1 MHLSLALTLVF
12 CPCVSGPIQEPAASG
27 GAQQAVTRPGE
38 APKELARLFHF
49 GKQLGEALAPEI
61 SRGSI
66 GLLGLYGVPALV
78 MVVQDPV
85 EAKQRPAK
93 SEDLSAVA
101 KRIEQL
107 TAEAEALTKTGD
119 LQAARKKCKAALAIA
134 RLAGATGERIAA
146 LHKELWSLGC
156 AADDAEDPYVASAAW
171 EAVYRHRVATL
182 PDEHPDLQ
190 DARQN
195 LAITKMQLGD
205 LSGAN
210 ALFEKVYAVC
220 SKTLPDEHPD
230 LQDARE
236 NLAATKAELGD
247 LKGALALDEK
257 VYAVLSK
264 TLPDEHPDLQGARQN
279 LGATKLRLGDL
290 PGANA
295 LFEKVHAVLLKT
307 LPDEHPDLQKAR
319 QNLALTK
326 AELGD
331 LPGALAL
338 EEKVY
343 AVLSKTLPDEHPDLQ
358 SARQNLAAT
367 KAALGGLPG
376 ALALEEKVYA
386 LLSKTLPDEH
396 PYLQAA
402 RQNLAATKAELGDLK
417 GALALEEKVYAV
429 RSKTLSDEHP
439 DLQIARQNLGATKL
453 RLGDLPGANALF
465 EKVHAVLLKTL
476 PDEHPDLQKARQNLA
491 VTKRKLGD
499 LKGAL
504 ALEEKVYAV
513 LSKTLPDEHP
523 YLQAARQNLA
533 ATKAELG
540 DLKGALAL
548 EEKVYAVRSKTLSDE
563 HPDLQIARQNLGAT
577 KLRLGDLPGANAL
590 FEKVHAVLLKTL
602 PDEHP
607 DLQKARQNLAL
618 TKAELGDLPGALALE
633 EKVYAV
639 LSKTLP
645 DEHPDLQAARLNL
658 AVTKAALGDLKGA
671 LALEE
676 KVYALL
682 SKTLPDEHPDLQAA
696 RQNLAT
702 TKAKLGDLEGAL
714 ALAEKVYAL
723 LSKTLPDEHPDLQIA
738 RQNLAVTKQSLGD
751 LPAAARLHRSAVA
764 GALRRLSTQSVS
776 GRDILGLAQGA
787 AEPISHI
794 ASLLDLRDQLPE
806 ASALELRR
814 DALSLLVATRSAE
827 LQLAGL
833 RRAVREQH
841 PKAFARLTRQ
851 LTEASRQ
858 LERAIALP
866 PEGRSTPDGRSV
878 TRDDAIR
885 KATLQKDGLER
896 ELLALVPPGK
906 RVLPELTALA
916 GKLAADEAAVAFFA
930 YTRWVNDPDKPWI
943 RTGEARYG
951 AFVVSPAG
959 EVTCHSLA
967 PRADIHAQIEGVRS
981 DALAGKRLDLR
992 STETDP
998 DELRGERVG
1007 KRPGTRSSLAARL
1020 DSLRELLLEPVLGAV
1035 PQGTR
1040 RLVVSLSGDLS
1051 LLPFDALL
1059 RSGDPQLEI
1068 VWSLRE
1074 LTNERREV
1082 EGEPTVLTLGSVDYD
1097 SAPLEAAPR
1106 FDVTATPILED
1117 FTKPQPVR
1125 SAEADTPATRG
1136 RKPKH
1141 FAALANTEA
1150 RQVGTLFIKAF
1161 PTAQPAVLTGQG
1173 ASEAAFAT
1181 GAPGK
1186 TYLHLATHGYFAPE
1200 SAWKAT
1206 EARDETRL
1214 ARCSATNKDR
1224 VGQLSPY
1231 SLCGVALAGANLP
1244 ANEIGRREGILT
1256 AQEIGQIDLSSC
1268 YLATLSACNT
1278 SLGIRRAGAK
1288 LASLRSAFHS
1298 AGARHVLSTLWEIH
1312 DAQAQQLM
1320 ADFYNRLW
1328 KQGQDPR
1335 AALRGAQQA
1344 ARKRG
1349 APFRDWAGWVLTGR

>member
-1 MHLSLALTLVF
+1 M
-12 CPCVSGPIQEPAASG
+12 
-27 GAQQAVTRPGE
+27 
-38 APKELARLFHF
+38 
-49 GKQLGEALAPEI
+49 
-61 SRGSI
+61 
-66 GLLGLYGVPALV
+66 
-78 MVVQDPV
+78 
-85 EAKQRPAK
+85 
-93 SEDLSAVA
+93 
-101 KRIEQL
+101 
-107 TAEAEALTKTGD
+107 
-119 LQAARKKCKAALAIA
+119 
-134 RLAGATGERIAA
+134 
-146 LHKELWSLGC
+146 
-156 AADDAEDPYVASAAW
+156 
-171 EAVYRHRVATL
+171 
-182 PDEHPDLQ
+182 
-190 DARQN
+190 
-195 LAITKMQLGD
+195 
-205 LSGAN
+205 
-210 ALFEKVYAVC
+210 
-220 SKTLPDEHPD
+220 
-230 LQDARE
+230 
-236 NLAATKAELGD
+236 
-247 LKGALALDEK
+247 
-257 VYAVLSK
+257 
-264 TLPDEHPDLQGARQN
+264 
-279 LGATKLRLGDL
+279 
-290 PGANA
+290 
-295 LFEKVHAVLLKT
+295 
-307 LPDEHPDLQKAR
+307 
-319 QNLALTK
+319 
-326 AELGD
+326 
-331 LPGALAL
+331 
-338 EEKVY
+338 
-343 AVLSKTLPDEHPDLQ
+343 
-358 SARQNLAAT
+358 
-367 KAALGGLPG
+367 
-376 ALALEEKVYA
+376 
-386 LLSKTLPDEH
+386 
-396 PYLQAA
+396 
-402 RQNLAATKAELGDLK
+402 
-417 GALALEEKVYAV
+417 
-429 RSKTLSDEHP
+429 
-439 DLQIARQNLGATKL
+439 
-453 RLGDLPGANALF
+453 
-465 EKVHAVLLKTL
+465 
-476 PDEHPDLQKARQNLA
+476 
-491 VTKRKLGD
+491 
-499 LKGAL
+499 
-504 ALEEKVYAV
+504 
-513 LSKTLPDEHP
+513 
-523 YLQAARQNLA
+523 
-533 ATKAELG
+533 
-540 DLKGALAL
+540 
-548 EEKVYAVRSKTLSDE
+548 
-563 HPDLQIARQNLGAT
+563 
-577 KLRLGDLPGANAL
+577 
-590 FEKVHAVLLKTL
+590 
-602 PDEHP
+602 
-607 DLQKARQNLAL
+607 
-618 TKAELGDLPGALALE
+618 
-633 EKVYAV
+633 
-639 LSKTLP
+639 
-645 DEHPDLQAARLNL
+645 
-658 AVTKAALGDLKGA
+658 
-671 LALEE
+671 
-676 KVYALL
+676 
-682 SKTLPDEHPDLQAA
+682 
-696 RQNLAT
+696 
-702 TKAKLGDLEGAL
+702 
-714 ALAEKVYAL
+714 
-723 LSKTLPDEHPDLQIA
+723 
-738 RQNLAVTKQSLGD
+738 
-751 LPAAARLHRSAVA
+751 
-764 GALRRLSTQSVS
+764 RRLSTQSVS
-776 GRDILGLAQGA
+776 GRDTLGLARWA
-787 AEPISHI
+787 ADPISII

-814 DALSLLVATRSAE
+814 DALRLLVATRSAE

-833 RRAVREQH
+833 RRAAREQH
-841 PKAFARLTRQ
+841 PEAFARLTRQ
-851 LTEASRQ
+851 LSEASRQ

-866 PEGRSTPDGRSV
+866 PEGRSTPDGGSL

-885 KATLQKDGLER
+885 KATLRKDGLER

-1082 EGEPTVLTLGSVDYD
+1082 EGEPTVLALGSVDYD

-1106 FDVTATPILED
+1106 FELTATPILED

-1125 SAEADTPATRG
+1125 SAEADTAAIG
-1136 RKPKH
+1136 DRKPKH

-1150 RQVGTLFIKAF
+1150 RQVGTLFAKAF

-1214 ARCSATNKDR
+1214 ARFSATKKDR

-1244 ANEIGRREGILT
+1244 ADELGRREGILT

-1278 SLGIRRAGAK
+1278 SLGIRRADAK